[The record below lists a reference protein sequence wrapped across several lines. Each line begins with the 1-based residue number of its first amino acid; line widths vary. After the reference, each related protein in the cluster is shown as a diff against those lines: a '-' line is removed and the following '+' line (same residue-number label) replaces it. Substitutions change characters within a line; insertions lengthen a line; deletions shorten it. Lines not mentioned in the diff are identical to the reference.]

1 MPFNK
6 PVLRYTRQFAL
17 VQHIEAW
24 DQGTYFN
31 GEFDIPVV
39 DPVKL
44 IETWSES
51 TCNSM
56 GCIAGWGSLIGGWHQ
71 LREAIWP
78 RKYDENGFSIPI
90 RDSEGFIERF
100 EVDKT
105 KQPYSRPIEEV
116 VDELGNIR
124 LMHEAARESF
134 GFTEDQAQVMFSGGR
149 TLAELNAIFDAI
161 EAWDDNQPSEN
172 LDFYD
177 IITRVQDEQGELV
190 HFD

>member
-24 DQGTYFN
+24 DQGTYFK
-31 GEFDIPVV
+31 GEFDVPVI
-39 DPVKL
+39 DPEKL

-71 LREAIWP
+71 LREVTWP
-78 RKYDENGFSIPI
+78 TLLDEDGFSIPI
-90 RDSEGFIERF
+90 RDSEGFIEGF
-100 EVDKT
+100 MPDKT
-105 KQPYSRPIEEV
+105 KEPYSRPTEEV

-124 LMHEAARESF
+124 IMHEAARESF
-134 GFTEDQAQVMFSGGR
+134 GFTWEQAQVMFSGGR
-149 TLAELNAIFDAI
+149 TLDELNAIFDAI
-161 EAWDDNQPSEN
+161 EAWDDNRPSEY
-172 LDFYD
+172 LDFYE
-177 IITRVQDEQGELV
+177 IIVDMQDELV
-190 HFD
+190 HSD